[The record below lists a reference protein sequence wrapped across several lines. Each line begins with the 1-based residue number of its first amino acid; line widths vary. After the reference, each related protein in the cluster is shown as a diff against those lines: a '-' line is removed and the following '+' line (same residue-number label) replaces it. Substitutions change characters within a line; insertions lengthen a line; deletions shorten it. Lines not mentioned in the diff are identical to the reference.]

1 MFASEVDRALLSAPA
16 RLGRAL
22 ATIPEGQYFERKS
35 GRVSPKDLAIALVAM
50 ANAEGGTIVVG
61 IHAGLV
67 DGVAPERVNA
77 LRQAAFDHT
86 RPAVRVAVEE
96 RIAQEE
102 ERASTI
108 LVMRVEPSG
117 SLHTLTNDTTY
128 LRVGDES
135 RKLTAAQRLEL
146 SYDRGAAA
154 FEGSATQLTI
164 SHLDA
169 DQMGSYAGVLGLA
182 DHRSMLL
189 ARDLLDRRGRV
200 TVAACLLFDHRPQ
213 RDYPHAVV
221 RVLRYGDA
229 AAGVGS
235 GMTLEDGADVRFE
248 GSIPQQIQRAAEHI
262 ERLMPKWQQLGAD
275 GLFQAT
281 PRIPRDAW
289 LEALVNAVVHRSYS
303 QTGDH
308 VRVEIYP
315 NRLEVT
321 SPGRFPGIVNPNRP
335 LEIDRY
341 ARNPRI
347 ARVCSDLGITRELGE
362 GIRRMFDEMRRR
374 GLADP
379 MYRQTQA
386 SVHLTLLASDAL
398 PAEVLELL
406 TPSAKIILDVMRL
419 ASQRLGTGQLAEL
432 AGISRMTATRAL
444 GQLRDLDLVRRLG
457 QSPNDPRATWELR

>member
-1 MFASEVDRALLSAPA
+1 MESESFGAQGNWLRVLADGRLEGDPALLFDHEQ
-16 RLGRAL
+16 
-22 ATIPEGQYFERKS
+22 IVEE
-35 GRVSPKDLAIALVAM
+35 AIAALRDRYEVLSENLRAR
-50 ANAEGGTIVVG
+50 
-61 IHAGLV
+61 HAGLV

-200 TVAACLLFDHRPQ
+200 TVAACLLFDHR
-213 RDYPHAVV
+213 RSVTTLT
-221 RVLRYGDA
+221 RW
-229 AAGVGS
+229 S
-235 GMTLEDGADVRFE
+235 GCCATEMPLQVWD
-248 GSIPQQIQRAAEHI
+248 RA
-262 ERLMPKWQQLGAD
+262 
-275 GLFQAT
+275 
-281 PRIPRDAW
+281 
-289 LEALVNAVVHRSYS
+289 
-303 QTGDH
+303 
-308 VRVEIYP
+308 
-315 NRLEVT
+315 
-321 SPGRFPGIVNPNRP
+321 
-335 LEIDRY
+335 
-341 ARNPRI
+341 
-347 ARVCSDLGITRELGE
+347 
-362 GIRRMFDEMRRR
+362 
-374 GLADP
+374 
-379 MYRQTQA
+379 
-386 SVHLTLLASDAL
+386 
-398 PAEVLELL
+398 
-406 TPSAKIILDVMRL
+406 
-419 ASQRLGTGQLAEL
+419 
-432 AGISRMTATRAL
+432 
-444 GQLRDLDLVRRLG
+444 
-457 QSPNDPRATWELR
+457 

>member
-1 MFASEVDRALLSAPA
+1 
-16 RLGRAL
+16 
-22 ATIPEGQYFERKS
+22 
-35 GRVSPKDLAIALVAM
+35 
-50 ANAEGGTIVVG
+50 
-61 IHAGLV
+61 
-67 DGVAPERVNA
+67 
-77 LRQAAFDHT
+77 
-86 RPAVRVAVEE
+86 
-96 RIAQEE
+96 
-102 ERASTI
+102 
-108 LVMRVEPSG
+108 
-117 SLHTLTNDTTY
+117 
-128 LRVGDES
+128 
-135 RKLTAAQRLEL
+135 
-146 SYDRGAAA
+146 
-154 FEGSATQLTI
+154 
-164 SHLDA
+164 
-169 DQMGSYAGVLGLA
+169 
-182 DHRSMLL
+182 
-189 ARDLLDRRGRV
+189 
-200 TVAACLLFDHRPQ
+200 
-213 RDYPHAVV
+213 
-221 RVLRYGDA
+221 
-229 AAGVGS
+229 
-235 GMTLEDGADVRFE
+235 
-248 GSIPQQIQRAAEHI
+248 
-262 ERLMPKWQQLGAD
+262 MPKLQQLGAD

-303 QTGDH
+303 QMGDH

-321 SPGRFPGIVNPNRP
+321 SPGRFPGTVNPNRP

-386 SVHLTLLASDAL
+386 SVRLTLLASDAL

-406 TPSAKIILDVMRL
+406 TPSAKIMLDVMRL